1 MFADFPLLSLIIWL
15 PVIGGVG
22 VLLNGDN
29 NPWARPLS
37 LLISVLT
44 LLAALGLYIGFD
56 TTTHQMQF
64 VEMAP
69 WISSYNINYYL
80 GIDGF
85 SLPLIILTAFSTVI
99 VVIAGWQ
106 VIEHRTS
113 QYMAAFLIME
123 GLMIAVFAALDA
135 ILFYVFFEAMLIPL
149 FLVIGI
155 WGGPNR
161 VYATIKF
168 FLYTLFGSVF
178 LLLALLYL
186 HHVAGSFSIL
196 DYQQVSLSLQEQTWL
211 FFAFLIAFA

>member
-1 MFADFPLLSLIIWL
+1 MITNFPLLSLIIWL
-15 PVIGGVG
+15 PIIGGVA
-22 VLLNGDN
+22 VLINGDD

-37 LLISVLT
+37 LLVSLLT
-44 LLAALGLYIGFD
+44 LVLSIGLYTGFD
-56 TTTHQMQF
+56 NTTYQMQF
-64 VEMAP
+64 VEHTS
-69 WISSYNINYYL
+69 WISTFNINYYL

-85 SLPLIILTAFSTVI
+85 SMPLIILTAFSTVI
-99 VVIAGWQ
+99 VVVAGWQ
-106 VIEHRTS
+106 VIEQRVS
-113 QYMAAFLIME
+113 QYMASFLIMS
-123 GLMIAVFAALDA
+123 GLMIAVFAALDG

-186 HHVAGSFSIL
+186 HHV
-196 DYQQVSLSLQEQTWL
+196 
-211 FFAFLIAFA
+211 